1 MRVRLRAARQA
12 LALSACV
19 SVRQVSVRQVSVS
32 QDGARAL
39 RHEPRRALLTDK
51 VESHEPRRA
60 LRLPSCLTLT
70 LVALYLIGSVGL
82 GDFLEGAP
90 RVKALHQAAKGEEH
104 RIVIRRHRPES
115 PVGARADMLQ
125 PVMHLCGFPRRV
137 GVLASTHR
145 ATRQARARIVGLV
158 ARQARGRMERN
169 ASPVFSPRHDMM

>member
-39 RHEPRRALLTDK
+39 R
-51 VESHEPRRA
+51 HEPRRA